1 MSLVCSV
8 LLQVRDAQWQTADR
22 FPLSFLHSMPLL
34 GHWFLRG
41 FHPQHSV
48 CTHHLLPCTR
58 RGRTP
63 PTMPAPLPSP
73 PDSTSPEGGSSSLL
87 RPVTMCM
94 LRVPQMEINN
104 NNKKKPP
111 SPERENCTAGTSN
124 GYIEL
129 PLRQHKA
136 SACSASHT
144 FLTLQDLSHFPA
156 DCRDFPGYC
165 HL

>member
-48 CTHHLLPCTR
+48 CTHHLLPCTG

-104 NNKKKPP
+104 NNKKSHPP
-111 SPERENCTAGTSN
+111 QKEKIAQLAPAMAILNCPSDSTRHLHALLA
-124 GYIEL
+124 I
-129 PLRQHKA
+129 
-136 SACSASHT
+136 
-144 FLTLQDLSHFPA
+144 HFSL
-156 DCRDFPGYC
+156 CRT
-165 HL
+165 

>member
-1 MSLVCSV
+1 MLSGKQQIV
-8 LLQVRDAQWQTADR
+8 
-22 FPLSFLHSMPLL
+22 FPFLSFIPCHSLAIGSSVASIHSTVTVPIIYSCTL
-34 GHWFLRG
+34 GEEG
-41 FHPQHSV
+41 
-48 CTHHLLPCTR
+48 
-58 RGRTP
+58 P
-63 PTMPAPLPSP
+63 PRTMPVPLPSP